1 MHAKVYWYKQAFVK
15 HVDFSVV
22 RCAVIA
28 SPGFTKVVLALQAVS
43 KLSGLTI
50 INQNEAGQV

>member
-1 MHAKVYWYKQAFVK
+1 MK

>member
-1 MHAKVYWYKQAFVK
+1 MK

-28 SPGFTKVVLALQAVS
+28 SPGFTKVFLSLQAVS
-43 KLSGLTI
+43 KLSGLLV
-50 INQNEAGQV
+50 INQNEAGQD